1 MSNNTYSP
9 LVSVVTPVY
18 NTDEYLEECIK
29 SVLSQTYSNFEY
41 IILDNCSSDG
51 SLEIAH
57 KYASLD
63 NRVKVIQN
71 TSFLNQIQN
80 YNQSVRHIST
90 ESKYCKIV
98 QADDALYPDCLS
110 QMVNVAES
118 DPSIGMVGAFTLLD
132 FGDRA
137 DVYLMGLPFPK
148 SSHNGLD
155 ICRRYLLEG
164 FDVFGSPT
172 ATLIRSDIVRSRNN
186 LYNENSAVDD
196 TSLCVEIL
204 QEWNFG
210 FCHQVLT
217 YTRRSN
223 ESFMT
228 VLKQYNF
235 HILTRY
241 IILKKYGQNILTADE
256 YIHCSRNLENMYHIA
271 IGESVLNR
279 LPKQFWDFQQYALDE
294 IDEKIKSHQKIF
306 WALRAAIELLLNPK
320 NTYERLKQHKK
331 QKKSS
336 LEVSEYVDI

>member
-1 MSNNTYSP
+1 MSTSITPP

-29 SVLSQTYSNFEY
+29 SVLSQSYINFEY
-41 IILDNCSSDG
+41 IILDNCSTDG
-51 SLEIAH
+51 SLDIAR

-63 NRVKVIQN
+63 NRIKVIQN

-80 YNQSVRHIST
+80 YNQSVRHISE

-98 QADDALYPDCLS
+98 QADDALYPECLS
-110 QMVNVAES
+110 QMVEVAES
-118 DPSIGMVGAFTLLD
+118 DPGIGMVGAFTLLD
-132 FGDRA
+132 FGNHA
-137 DVYLMGLPFPK
+137 DVYLMGLPYPK
-148 SSHNGLD
+148 TSHNGLE
-155 ICRRYLLEG
+155 ICKRYLLEG

-172 ATLIRSDIVRSRNN
+172 ATLLRSDIVRSRKN

-196 TSLCVEIL
+196 TSLCVEVL
-204 QEWNFG
+204 QKWNFG

-241 IILKKYGQNILTADE
+241 IILKKYGQDVLEADE
-256 YIHCSRNLENMYHIA
+256 YIDCKRNLEDMYHIA

-279 LPKQFWDFQQYALDE
+279 LPNQFWDFQDYALNE
-294 IDEKIKSHQKIF
+294 IGEKIKPGQKLI
-306 WALRAAIELLLNPK
+306 WAFRAAIELLLNPK

-336 LEVSEYVDI
+336 LEVSEYVDL

>member
-1 MSNNTYSP
+1 MSISNNSP

-18 NTDEYLEECIK
+18 NTDEYLEECIE
-29 SVLSQTYSNFEY
+29 SVLSQSYSNFEY

-51 SLEIAH
+51 SLDIAQ

-63 NRVKVIQN
+63 SRIRVIQN
-71 TSFLNQIQN
+71 TNFLNQIQN
-80 YNQSVRHIST
+80 YNQSVRHISE

-118 DPSIGMVGAFTLLD
+118 DPGIGMVGAFTLLD

-137 DVYLMGLPFPK
+137 DVYLMGLPYPQ
-148 SSHNGLD
+148 SSHNGLE
-155 ICRRYLLEG
+155 ICKRYLVEG

-172 ATLIRSDIVRSRNN
+172 ATLIRSDIVRSRRN

-196 TSLCVEIL
+196 TSLCVEVL
-204 QEWNFG
+204 QQWNFG

-228 VLKQYNF
+228 LLKQYNF

-241 IILKKYGQNILTADE
+241 IILKKYGQDILGNDE
-256 YIHCSRNLENMYHIA
+256 YIQCKRNLENMYHVA

-279 LPKQFWDFQQYALDE
+279 LPKQFWDFQNYALEE
-294 IDEKIKSHQKIF
+294 IKEVIKPHQKII
-306 WALRAAIELLLNPK
+306 WAFRAAIELLLNPK
-320 NTYERLKQHKK
+320 NTYNRLKQHKK
-331 QKKSS
+331 QKRTS

>member
-1 MSNNTYSP
+1 MSQSTITP

-41 IILDNCSSDG
+41 IILDNCSTDS
-51 SLEIAH
+51 SLEIARKH
-57 KYASLD
+57 ASLD
-63 NRVKVIQN
+63 KRIKVIQN

-80 YNQSVRHIST
+80 YNQSVRHISE

-110 QMVNVAES
+110 QMVEVAES
-118 DPSIGMVGAFTLLD
+118 DPGIGMVGAFTLLD
-132 FGDRA
+132 FGERA
-137 DVYLMGLPFPK
+137 DVYLMGLPYPQT
-148 SSHNGLD
+148 SHNGLK
-155 ICRRYLLEG
+155 ICQRYLLEG

-172 ATLIRSDIVRSRNN
+172 ATLLRSDIVRSRKN

-196 TSLCVEIL
+196 TSLCVEVL
-204 QEWNFG
+204 QQWNFG

-241 IILKKYGQNILTADE
+241 IILKKYGLDILDKDK
-256 YIHCSRNLENMYHIA
+256 YLQCKRNLENMYHIA
-271 IGESVLNR
+271 VGESVLNR
-279 LPKQFWDFQQYALDE
+279 LPKQFWDFQDYALDE
-294 IDEKIKSHQKIF
+294 IGEKIKPYQKII
-306 WALRAAIELLLNPK
+306 WAIRAAIQLLLNPK